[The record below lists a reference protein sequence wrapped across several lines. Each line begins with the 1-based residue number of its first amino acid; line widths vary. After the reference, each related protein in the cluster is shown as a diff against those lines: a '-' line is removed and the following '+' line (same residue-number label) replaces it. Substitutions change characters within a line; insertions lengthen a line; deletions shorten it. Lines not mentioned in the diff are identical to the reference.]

1 MDTKLFK
8 YIAVAYKLYAD
19 IDDENQLVEEATEN
33 QPYQYISGMGMNLP
47 AFENAIEGMGKD
59 DSFDFTIP
67 QAEAYGE
74 YVDERVVELDKE
86 IFKVDGKIDPK
97 YIYEDAIVPLMNEDG
112 NRFMGRIVEI
122 GDDNITVDLNHPLA
136 GLDLHFMGKVGE
148 CRDATNAEIE
158 RMAKILSGEGCGGC
172 SGGNC
177 GDCGQEGSCGGCG
190 GC

>member
-1 MDTKLFK
+1 METKLFK

-136 GLDLHFMGKVGE
+136 GLDLHFVGKVVE

>member
-1 MDTKLFK
+1 METKLFK

-86 IFKVDGKIDPK
+86 IFKVDGKIT
-97 YIYEDAIVPLMNEDG
+97 AC
-112 NRFMGRIVEI
+112 R
-122 GDDNITVDLNHPLA
+122 LNHSQTGLA
-136 GLDLHFMGKVGE
+136 TIAAIIRTMRTIIDCIQQIRFPNPIITYQTIDVG
-148 CRDATNAEIE
+148 AEIHIQFCIGL
-158 RMAKILSGEGCGGC
+158 KVV
-172 SGGNC
+172 
-177 GDCGQEGSCGGCG
+177 
-190 GC
+190 

>member
-1 MDTKLFK
+1 MGTKLFK

-136 GLDLHFMGKVGE
+136 GLDLHFVGKVVE
-148 CRDATNAEIE
+148 CRDANNAEIE

-177 GDCGQEGSCGGCG
+177 GDCGQEGGCGGCG